1 MIEST
6 AEKPTEQQR
15 MAKAVT
21 TIGDSLRRLADQ
33 LEALAG
39 EVDHKDTRHQSN
51 MGGVVEKSCGPRE
64 CDSENGV
71 S

>member
-6 AEKPTEQQR
+6 AEKLTEQQR
-15 MAKAVT
+15 TAKALV
-21 TIGDSLRRLADQ
+21 TIGNTLRRCVDQ

-39 EVDHKDTRHQSN
+39 EVVDVPTRHQSN
-51 MGGVVEKSCGPRE
+51 MGGIVEKSCGPRE
-64 CDSENGV
+64 CDSENGG